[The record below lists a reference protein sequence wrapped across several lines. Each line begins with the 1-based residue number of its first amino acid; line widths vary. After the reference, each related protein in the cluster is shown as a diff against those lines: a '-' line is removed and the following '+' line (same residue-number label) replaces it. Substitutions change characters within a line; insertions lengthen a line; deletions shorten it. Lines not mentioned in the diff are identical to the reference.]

1 MIFRTLVARWTAA
14 LSLLLLVGCA
24 TTYNDGTRAL
34 EAGNLSLAEQL
45 LTRAIREGDNLPGSW
60 NNLGV
65 VYSRTNRLDRAVQSY
80 TMGARY
86 GNPNSQ
92 SNLRQLGK
100 PVPAAD
106 LVVSSVPTASMVVGS
121 QQRTAASN
129 SICNCKGY
137 AGPGGPCYAGPGG
150 AAYDGPGGPA
160 YRGPGGAC
168 YDGPGGPEYRGPG
181 GPAYAGPG
189 GPRYD
194 GPGGPAYKGPGGPAY
209 DGPGG
214 ACYAGPGGPCYSGP
228 GGSGARCPAVCK

>member
-1 MIFRTLVARWTAA
+1 MKLRTLAARSIVT
-14 LSLLLLVGCA
+14 LLLFSLVGCS
-24 TTYNDGTRAL
+24 TTYNDGTRAI
-34 EAGNLSLAEQL
+34 EAGNLSLAEEL
-45 LTRAIREGDNLPGSW
+45 LTRAIREGDNLPESW

-65 VYSRTNRLDRAVQSY
+65 VYSRTNRLDRAIQSY

-86 GNPNSQ
+86 GNPISQ
-92 SNLRQLGK
+92 ANLRQLGK

-106 LVVSSVPTASMVVGS
+106 LAASYGSTASIGAVS
-121 QQRTAASN
+121 KQRPAASN
-129 SICNCKGY
+129 STCNCKGY
-137 AGPGGPCYAGPGG
+137 SGPGGPCYSGPGG
-150 AAYDGPGGPA
+150 PAYDGPGGPA

-168 YDGPGGPEYRGPG
+168 YDGPGGPEYGGPG

-214 ACYAGPGGPCYSGP
+214 PCYAGPGGPCYSGP
-228 GGSGARCPAVCK
+228 GGTGARCPAVCR